1 MCQQINS
8 IISLC
13 IQISVII
20 LIFLIRAD
28 TSKDIFNEEFAPGEK
43 EKLFYNID
51 KNSIIQVS
59 EIDIKCEM
67 LQNAI
72 MSPKVTKLGDV
83 FSINTE
89 VIHDKT
95 STLLIIWFAAF
106 SLSIFYFIC
115 VFLNLRSNN
124 FTIVCLSC
132 AFIMFTFASV
142 IINLIALY
150 RLIRAFYWSD
160 VNQFLKF
167 LKCKNIVRDE
177 FSKYYFVE
185 DLYYHVFYFIIFS
198 ILQMFFNKSNN
209 NKPENRRERSNEV
222 ELNEI

>member
-13 IQISVII
+13 IQISVIL

-95 STLLIIWFAAF
+95 NTLLIIWIAAF
-106 SLSIFYFIC
+106 SLSIFYIIC
-115 VFLNLRSNN
+115 FFVNLRSNN

-132 AFIMFTFASV
+132 AFIIFTFASV

-150 RLIRAFYWSD
+150 RLILAFYWSD

-185 DLYYHVFYFIIFS
+185 DL
-198 ILQMFFNKSNN
+198 
-209 NKPENRRERSNEV
+209 
-222 ELNEI
+222 